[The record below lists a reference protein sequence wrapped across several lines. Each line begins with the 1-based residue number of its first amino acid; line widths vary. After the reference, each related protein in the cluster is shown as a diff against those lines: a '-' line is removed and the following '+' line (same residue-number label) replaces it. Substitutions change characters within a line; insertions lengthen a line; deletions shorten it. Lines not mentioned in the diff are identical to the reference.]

1 MGGNYKLRLLRD
13 LFVNVS
19 SGSVT
24 RRVRILDLVDNPA
37 NRFFKR
43 RGIITKGAIVRTEV
57 GLAKITSTP
66 GRDGILNAVLIEEF
80 GSPS

>member
-43 RGIITKGAIVRTEV
+43 RGIITKGAIVRTEI
-57 GLAKITSTP
+57 GLAKITSKP
-66 GRDGILNAVLIEEF
+66 GRDGVLNAVLIEEF